1 MSVEDSGGDPGIVIS
16 STITASNLSAGS
28 AVIYAGQTAPDGAMQ
43 FNSLTAGTGGI
54 TMATAAGSVN
64 INNTLTCANIGA
76 GQGVFSNKLSNIMSL
91 RSIKAGP
98 GLVVTGSASEI
109 TVGADSNVTG
119 VAAVNSV
126 APDGANQSW
135 IGSTP
140 AASPGPLSS
149 HALRVSRSVGPE
161 RRVYLRLFV
170 ERKNTLRV
178 RGYPARIIT

>member
-1 MSVEDSGGDPGIVIS
+1 MSIADSGGTDAIVVS

-28 AVIYAGQTAPDGAMQ
+28 AAIYAGQTAPDGAMQ

-54 TMATAAGSVN
+54 TMATAAGSVFV
-64 INNTLTCANIGA
+64 NNTLTCSNIGA
-76 GQGVFSNKLSNIMSL
+76 GQGVFSNKLSNITSL

-109 TVGADSNVTG
+109 TVGADPNVTG
-119 VAAVNSV
+119 VAADNAV

-140 AASPGPLSS
+140 AGQGGAARLVNMYPTVARWIIAGIFTGP
-149 HALRVSRSVGPE
+149 AL
-161 RRVYLRLFV
+161 
-170 ERKNTLRV
+170 
-178 RGYPARIIT
+178 